1 LTIGRGRRYD
11 RSCPAALEKAGAE
24 ESRMEKIRV
33 DLGSAAVEMVKLR
46 ERHGE
51 IERRLAELERHLSLT
66 PDEQIERSQLKK
78 EKLLAK
84 DRLVALAAAS
94 TKTDLHPS

>member
-1 LTIGRGRRYD
+1 LTVPD
-11 RSCPAALEKAGAE
+11 AGATIAT
-24 ESRMEKIRV
+24 MGKIRV

-51 IERRLAELERHLSLT
+51 IERRLAELDRHLSLT

-78 EKLLAK
+78 EKLRTK
-84 DRLVALAAAS
+84 DRLSLLARA
-94 TKTDLHPS
+94 

>member
-1 LTIGRGRRYD
+1 
-11 RSCPAALEKAGAE
+11 
-24 ESRMEKIRV
+24 MEKIRV
-33 DLGSAAVEMVKLR
+33 DLGSPAVEMVRLR

-78 EKLLAK
+78 EKLRTK
-84 DRLVALAAAS
+84 DRLAS
-94 TKTDLHPS
+94 LNAR